1 MNFKRFCIIFL
12 PILVFSLGIGLIV
25 GGISEL
31 CTTVNR
37 SFTREDLEIT
47 KCLGCRC
54 PNFRI
59 RPSDKSEYCCTKAL
73 STLEYYDAVDKKHKT
88 NGFIIGGIGLALFIP
103 TLVYFLLKLRKYLI
117 IRRAARQIIR
127 TML

>member
-1 MNFKRFCIIFL
+1 MNFKRFCKILL
-12 PILVFSLGIGLIV
+12 PVLVFSLGIGLTI

-54 PNFRI
+54 PNLKI
-59 RPSDKSEYCCTKAL
+59 RPSDKSEYCCTFDEPPERQAWSLCETVSSCKDKAL
-73 STLEYYDAVDKKHKT
+73 STLEYFDAVDKLHK
-88 NGFIIGGIGLALFIP
+88 
-103 TLVYFLLKLRKYLI
+103 
-117 IRRAARQIIR
+117 
-127 TML
+127 